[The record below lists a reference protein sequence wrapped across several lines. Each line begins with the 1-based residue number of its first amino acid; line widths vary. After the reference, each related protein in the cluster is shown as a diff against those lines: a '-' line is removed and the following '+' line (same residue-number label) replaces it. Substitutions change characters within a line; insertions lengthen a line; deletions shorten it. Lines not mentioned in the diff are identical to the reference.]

1 MSEPQ
6 LGCVQWWP
14 VVVDDA
20 AQLSDVLNEAGRQ
33 GFDIHVILPNTP
45 VGFVV
50 VLKAL
55 LTSVNVQFLGKGF
68 THAAKKEA
76 AGNVSAKGMPVHA
89 AAAAGNAVGEVTDGR
104 RGDRRAKNGA
114 AAKHA

>member
-1 MSEPQ
+1 MSEQ
-6 LGCVQWWP
+6 RLGCVQWWP

-20 AQLSDVLNEAGRQ
+20 AQLSDVLNEAGKQ
-33 GFDIHVILPNTP
+33 GFDIHAILPNTP
-45 VGFVV
+45 AGFVV

-55 LTSVNVQFLGKGF
+55 LTAVNVQFLGKGF
-68 THAAKKEA
+68 SHAAKEKA
-76 AGNVSAKGMPVHA
+76 ACQVSPQGVPVHVA
-89 AAAAGNAVGEVTDGR
+89 AATGNAVGEVPDGR